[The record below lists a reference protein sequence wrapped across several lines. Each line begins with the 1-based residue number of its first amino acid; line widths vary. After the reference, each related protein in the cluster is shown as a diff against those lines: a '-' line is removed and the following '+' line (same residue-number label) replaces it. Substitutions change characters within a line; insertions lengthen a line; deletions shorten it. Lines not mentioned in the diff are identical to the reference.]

1 LATQLRARGSGC
13 RLHECD
19 APMIWWQ
26 WALLASVQA
35 FWTLSSVLVGVN
47 VVNRS
52 RPPRA
57 PKPTPVASPQ
67 DWEEKA

>member
-1 LATQLRARGSGC
+1 
-13 RLHECD
+13 
-19 APMIWWQ
+19 MIWWQ